1 MIEWQDE
8 AIVLRA
14 TPHGETAVVVSLLTR
29 AHGRHMGL
37 VSGGQSRS
45 KQAMLQPGQMVQAMW
60 RSRLSDQLGTY
71 TLESSDAYPA
81 LVLDDAAALAGL
93 SSACA
98 VADAALPEREPHPAI
113 YEGLSALLE
122 TFSSAA
128 WPYAYVR
135 WELGLLSELG
145 YGINLS
151 ACAVTGVVDDLTHV
165 SPKTGR
171 AVCRSVAEPYR
182 DKLLELPGFLTGRG
196 EISPDSLQQ
205 GLRLTGFFLE
215 KCAFAVHHAPLP
227 AARARLVE
235 RLVAHHAFT
244 EVVEL

>member
-1 MIEWQDE
+1 MIEWQDD
-8 AIVLRA
+8 AVVLRA
-14 TPHGETAVVVSLLTR
+14 SPQGETAAVVSLLTR
-29 AHGRHMGL
+29 LHGRHMGL
-37 VSGGQSRS
+37 VQGGQSRS
-45 KQAMLQPGQMVQAMW
+45 RQAMLQPGQSVQATW
-60 RSRLSDQLGTY
+60 RARLSDQLGNF

-81 LVLDDAAALAGL
+81 LVLDDALALAGL

-122 TFSSAA
+122 TFGSAA

-135 WELGLLSELG
+135 WELGLLGELG

-151 ACAVTGVVDDLTHV
+151 ACALTGATEGLTHV
-165 SPKTGR
+165 SPRSGR
-171 AVCRSVAEPYR
+171 AVCGEAAAPWL
-182 DKLLELPGFLTGRG
+182 DKLLELPGFLVGSG
-196 EISPDSLQQ
+196 EISADSLRQ

-227 AARARLVE
+227 AARLRLVE
-235 RLVAHHAFT
+235 RLELSKVAG
-244 EVVEL
+244 L